1 MEPMLY
7 NMDYEPSFWLPYLQ
21 PLSGIILCFFGLL
34 GSFCFFFIAKQQQNT
49 KWRWGS
55 FALCLCLLSL
65 ACCSFIALLGVTS
78 ESIILYFIFTC
89 SFLITGLAALYFYR
103 SLLSQLFF
111 AGTESASS
119 TFKID
124 SSTAKLEAT
133 QKELE
138 QEIEAANRMRQRM
151 LSIFESAPNGM
162 LVVRKNGV
170 IAQANTLAESIF
182 RYPEGG
188 MVGISVEELVPQE
201 HRSEHHIDRE
211 GYVKAPTKRMMGDR
225 KDLYGVCLDGHK
237 VPVEIGLNP
246 IEGSY
251 EQEIVATI
259 VDISER
265 KKYQRY
271 IETRNNDLENSN
283 RELQEFAFIA
293 SHDLREPLRKII
305 AFSRLLQGDDYGT
318 FTEEGKEYSGYVVD
332 AAERMRTLLDSLL
345 SYSRVTSMANSFE
358 MTDLNALIEDVCA
371 DLQLMLEE
379 NQAHISVS
387 SLMSVE
393 VDASQMRQVMQNLIG
408 NAIKYR
414 QADQTP
420 DVVITGEKQKNMYL
434 LTIKDNGIGFEN
446 EYAEQIFEVFK
457 RLHGREQYPGTG
469 MGLAICRKI
478 ILRHHGRIWAESEQG
493 KGSTFYIELPLT
505 RQKESLHE

>member
-1 MEPMLY
+1 MEQTLY
-7 NMDYEPSFWLPYLQ
+7 RVEHASSVWWPQMQLFSGLI
-21 PLSGIILCFFGLL
+21 LSLFCVFAALCFFVM
-34 GSFCFFFIAKQQQNT
+34 ATQQTATTRLSNL
-49 KWRWGS
+49 
-55 FALCLCLLSL
+55 ALSVCLLSQ
-65 ACCSFIALLGVTS
+65 ACLSFLSVVAS
-78 ESIILYFIFTC
+78 ESISLMVYLLLNCVFVIA
-89 SFLITGLAALYFYR
+89 GLTAIYCYR
-103 SLLSQLFF
+103 SVLSRVLFGDSNQGLPQIQADQL
-111 AGTESASS
+111 TPE
-119 TFKID
+119 
-124 SSTAKLEAT
+124 LEAT

-151 LSIFESAPNGM
+151 QSIFESAPNGM
-162 LVVRKNGV
+162 LVVRKDGT

-188 MVGISVEELVPQE
+188 MVGLSVEGLVPKE
-201 HRSEHHIDRE
+201 HRPQHHVDRNN
-211 GYVKAPTKRMMGDR
+211 YVKAPTKRMMGDR

-246 IEGSY
+246 IEGSFD
-251 EQEIVATI
+251 QEIVATI

-265 KKYQRY
+265 KQYQRF
-271 IETRNNDLENSN
+271 IESRNNELENSN

-305 AFSRLLQGDDYGT
+305 AFSRLLQGEDYGT
-318 FTEEGKEYSGYVVD
+318 FTAEGKEYSGYVVD

-358 MTDLNALIEDVCA
+358 KTDLNALIEEVCA
-371 DLQLMLEE
+371 DLQLTLEE
-379 NQAHISVS
+379 SQAEITVS
-387 SLMSVE
+387 PLMSIE

-414 QADQTP
+414 QPDQVP
-420 DVVITGEKQKNMYL
+420 KIVISGEQQESKYL
-434 LTIKDNGIGFEN
+434 LTIQDNGIGFES

-457 RLHGREQYPGTG
+457 RLHGRDQYPGTG

-478 ILRHHGRIWAESEQG
+478 ILRHQGRIWADSL
-493 KGSTFYIELPLT
+493 KGEGSIFYIELPLI
-505 RQKESLHE
+505 RQEERLNE

>member
-1 MEPMLY
+1 MEKTSNSLT
-7 NMDYEPSFWLPYLQ
+7 DLSSFGWPYLQ
-21 PLSGIILCFFGLL
+21 SLSSVILCFLCVIGAL
-34 GSFCFFFIAKQQQNT
+34 CFFFVAKQQQNT
-49 KWRWGS
+49 KWRWGG
-55 FALCLCLLSL
+55 FALFVCLLSL

-78 ESIILYFIFTC
+78 VSIIFYGVLTC
-89 SFLITGLAALYFYR
+89 FSLISGFVALYCYR
-103 SLLSQLFF
+103 SLLSQLFL
-111 AGTESASS
+111 GGSESAHLPLK
-119 TFKID
+119 TD
-124 SSTAKLEAT
+124 SSTTTLEAT

-182 RYPEGG
+182 RYPEGA

-201 HRSEHHIDRE
+201 HRNEHHIDRE

-265 KKYQRY
+265 KKYQRF

-371 DLQLMLEE
+371 DLELMLEE
-379 NQAHISVS
+379 NHAHISVS
-387 SLMSVE
+387 PLMSVE
-393 VDASQMRQVMQNLIG
+393 VDVSQMRQVMQNLIG
-408 NAIKYR
+408 NAIKYGY
-414 QADQTP
+414 ADQTP
-420 DVVITGEKQKNMYL
+420 EVIITGEKQKDMYL
-434 LTIKDNGIGFEN
+434 LTVKDNGIGFEN

-457 RLHGREQYPGTG
+457 RLHGRENYPGTG

-478 ILRHHGRIWAESEQG
+478 ILRHQGRIWAESEQG

-505 RQKESLHE
+505 RQKEPLNE

>member
-1 MEPMLY
+1 MEQTLY
-7 NMDYEPSFWLPYLQ
+7 RMEHAS
-21 PLSGIILCFFGLL
+21 PLWWPHMQLFSGVILCLFCVFA
-34 GSFCFFFIAKQQQNT
+34 SFCFFCIAKQQAT
-49 KWRWGS
+49 TARLS
-55 FALCLCLLSL
+55 CLALSVCLFAQACL
-65 ACCSFIALLGVTS
+65 
-78 ESIILYFIFTC
+78 
-89 SFLITGLAALYFYR
+89 SFLGAVVSDSISMTVYLVLNCVFVIAGLAALYFYR
-103 SLLSQLFF
+103 SVLSSVFF
-111 AGTESASS
+111 GSPDKADFEPQGDQPTPE
-119 TFKID
+119 
-124 SSTAKLEAT
+124 LEAT

-151 LSIFESAPNGM
+151 QSIFESAPNGM
-162 LVVRKNGV
+162 LVVRKDGS

-188 MVGISVEELVPQE
+188 MVGLSVEELVPKE
-201 HRSEHHIDRE
+201 HRPQHYGDRNN
-211 GYVKAPTKRMMGDR
+211 YVKAPTKRMMGDR

-246 IEGSY
+246 IEGSFD
-251 EQEIVATI
+251 QEIVATI

-265 KKYQRY
+265 KKYQRF
-271 IETRNNDLENSN
+271 IESRNNELENSN

-305 AFSRLLQGDDYGT
+305 AFSRLLQGEDYGT
-318 FTEEGKEYSGYVVD
+318 FTAEGKEYSGYVVD

-358 MTDLNALIEDVCA
+358 KTDLNALIEDVCA
-371 DLQLMLEE
+371 DLQLTVEE
-379 NQAHISVS
+379 NQAEITVLP
-387 SLMSVE
+387 LMSIE

-414 QADQTP
+414 QTDQAP
-420 DVVITGEKQKNMYL
+420 KIVISGEQQELKYL
-434 LTIKDNGIGFEN
+434 LTIQDNGIGFES

-457 RLHGREQYPGTG
+457 RLHGRDQYPGTG

-478 ILRHHGRIWAESEQG
+478 IIRHQGRIWADSVKGE
-493 KGSTFYIELPLT
+493 GSTFYIELPLI
-505 RQKESLHE
+505 RQEEQLNE